1 MKKYTF
7 LLLTIFVGSFCF
19 SQEQK
24 TTNNTVFPVSIY
36 TSYYKINTT
45 NKTPSYA
52 SVKQYLNFKNYY
64 KFSTVSFED
73 IDSNQFVI
81 SANNLS
87 TKATK
92 FIYDD
97 YKSYRDENLLKGFL
111 QKHDPT
117 RWQPCN
123 FRQPNLN

>member
-1 MKKYTF
+1 MKKYTL

-24 TTNNTVFPVSIY
+24 TTNNTVLPVSIY
-36 TSYYKINTT
+36 TASYAINT
-45 NKTPSYA
+45 NKNPSYA
-52 SVKQYLNFKNYY
+52 SIKQYLNLKESY
-64 KFSTVSFED
+64 KFTTVSFED
-73 IDSNQFVI
+73 IDNNQFVI
-81 SANNLS
+81 SANNIN

-111 QKHDPT
+111 QKYDLT

-123 FRQPNLN
+123 FKQPNLN